1 MFTIKKTEIETI
13 RDQLLTIKCAVMLKF
28 ILFSN
33 GKGLM
38 KWVLLDIHYGSITL
52 YYLSEIINNSKI
64 FIESLS

>member
-1 MFTIKKTEIETI
+1 MKTI
-13 RDQLLTIKCAVMLKF
+13 REQLLTIKCVIMLKF

-38 KWVLLDIHYGSITL
+38 KWVLLDINYGSITL
-52 YYLSEIINNSKI
+52 YYLSEIINNPKI